1 MIRRQP
7 VNQTIAAIFLS
18 LVFVA
23 GGGIA
28 QTVNDHS
35 AKNQK
40 LKTVRLHIDGFSK
53 SKSGAV

>member
-1 MIRRQP
+1 M
-7 VNQTIAAIFLS
+7 NQMMTAIFLS
-18 LVFVA
+18 LVIVA
-23 GGGIA
+23 GSGIA
-28 QTVNDHS
+28 QTINDRS